1 MHGKDEKC
9 IHSEN
14 LKVRDHSGDLGI
26 ERRIILERILREMWC
41 EDVDWIHLARDR
53 GQLRAAEAAGSI
65 KGGEFLD

>member
-41 EDVDWIHLARDR
+41 EDVDWIHLAQDRD
-53 GQLRAAEAAGSI
+53 QWLVLVNTVMSLLFA
-65 KGGEFLD
+65 